1 MQELSA
7 QLPDGYVDEPGP
19 DDVFS
24 KVIGNDQNG
33 LASMFGLGV
42 RACDVWGVT
51 PSRSAYRRENLYLK
65 SKCEQ
70 LNGKV
75 ENLTSMVLEMRGSSE
90 NASNG
95 SPRRPLVPNEPQS
108 LRVYASL
115 N

>member
-42 RACDVWGVT
+42 RACDV
-51 PSRSAYRRENLYLK
+51 
-65 SKCEQ
+65 
-70 LNGKV
+70 
-75 ENLTSMVLEMRGSSE
+75 
-90 NASNG
+90 
-95 SPRRPLVPNEPQS
+95 
-108 LRVYASL
+108 
-115 N
+115 